1 MTQLE
6 KNKTAQVRRI
16 RRPVG
21 EPLGKISCPR
31 CGNSAR
37 FVEQL
42 ESVLV
47 TTTYLQ
53 NDDGSFTPVEQNS
66 DAEGE
71 LSFLCGEC
79 GYDMTPFHGHFR
91 EMVF

>member
-1 MTQLE
+1 MKTTDKKQTRQMRRVQLSL
-6 KNKTAQVRRI
+6 Q
-16 RRPVG
+16 

-31 CGNSAR
+31 CGNSVH

-47 TTTYLQ
+47 TTTYIQ
-53 NDDGSFTPVEQNS
+53 NADGSFTPVEQNS
-66 DAEGE
+66 DSNGE

-79 GYDMTPFHGHFR
+79 GYDLTSFHAQFR

>member
-1 MTQLE
+1 MKRTNAEQIRQMRRVQLSL
-6 KNKTAQVRRI
+6 Q
-16 RRPVG
+16 

-31 CGNSAR
+31 CGNSAH

-42 ESVLV
+42 ESVLI
-47 TTTYLQ
+47 TTTYIQ
-53 NDDGSFTPVEQNS
+53 NADGSFTPMEQNS
-66 DAEGE
+66 DINGE

-79 GYDMTPFHGHFR
+79 GYDLTPFHAQFR

>member
-1 MTQLE
+1 MRGTG
-6 KNKTAQVRRI
+6 V
-16 RRPVG
+16 
-21 EPLGKISCPR
+21 C
-31 CGNSAR
+31 

-53 NDDGSFTPVEQNS
+53 NDDGSFTPLEQNS